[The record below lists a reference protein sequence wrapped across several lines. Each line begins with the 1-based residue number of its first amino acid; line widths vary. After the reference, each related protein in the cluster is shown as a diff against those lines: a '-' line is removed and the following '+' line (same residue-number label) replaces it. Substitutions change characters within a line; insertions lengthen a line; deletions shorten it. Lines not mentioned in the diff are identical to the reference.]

1 MPAPENRLKR
11 ALLAGECQ
19 YGLWL
24 DLGSD
29 NVAEMAARA
38 GFDWCL
44 VDAEHG
50 PNDLARIEGQ
60 LRAIAAG
67 GAEAVVRV
75 PVGQDWI
82 LKRVL
87 DMGAQT
93 VLVPMIDTAGEAAAM
108 ARAVRYPPHGNR
120 GVAAAVARC
129 SGWNLVPDYAAN
141 ADAEVCLLV
150 QAESRRAIANLDAIL
165 ATEGV
170 DGVFVGP
177 ADLAADMGY
186 LDQPD
191 APAVRAVIDDAIG
204 RIAAAGKIA
213 GIIAFTPEDVARHAE
228 NGARFLG
235 VGADA
240 VVLSS
245 ALAALL
251 GRIRGAG

>member
-1 MPAPENRLKR
+1 VPAPANRLKR
-11 ALLAGECQ
+11 ALAAGQRQ

-29 NVAEMAARA
+29 NVAELAARS

-50 PNDLARIEGQ
+50 PNDLRRIEGQ

-75 PVGQDWI
+75 PIGQDWV

-87 DMGAQT
+87 DLGAQT
-93 VLVPMIDTAGEAAAM
+93 VLVPMVDTAAEARAM
-108 ARAVRYPPHGNR
+108 ARAVRYPPQGTR

-129 SGWNLVPDYAAN
+129 SGWNLVPDYTRN
-141 ADAEVCLLV
+141 ADEEVCLLV
-150 QAESRRAIANLDAIL
+150 QAESRAAIENLDAIL
-165 ATEGV
+165 ATDGV

-177 ADLAADMGY
+177 ADLAADMGH
-186 LDQPD
+186 LDTPD
-191 APAVRAVIDDAIG
+191 TPAVRAVIDEAIR
-204 RIAAAGKIA
+204 RIAASGKIA
-213 GIIAFTPEDVARHAE
+213 GIIAFTPEDVARYAE
-228 NGARFLG
+228 LGARFLG

-245 ALAALL
+245 ALTALL
-251 GRIRGAG
+251 GRVRGGR